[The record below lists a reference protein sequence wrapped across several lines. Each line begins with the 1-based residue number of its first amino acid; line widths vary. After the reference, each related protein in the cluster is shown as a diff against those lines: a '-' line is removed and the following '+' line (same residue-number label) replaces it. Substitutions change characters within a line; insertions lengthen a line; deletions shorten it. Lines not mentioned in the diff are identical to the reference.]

1 MKRALTVKNIFDKK
15 YTTLTLS
22 SAFQEAFGEVEKT
35 GVWFIWGKSGN
46 GKSSFAIQLA
56 KELCNHGRVLY
67 VGLEE
72 GSSITFRNLLS
83 ICGMQEIGS
92 RFTVLEPENITN
104 LSEEL
109 VNRLKKQRSADFV
122 IIDSFQYT
130 GWDFKKYLAFK
141 KAIARKKMIIIISQ
155 TKGNMPLGRT
165 ALSVQFDACMKIWVE
180 GFKAFSKGR
189 FIGNN
194 GGEYI
199 INEEKSQRYA
209 ESI

>member
-1 MKRALTVKNIFDKK
+1 MLSPFAHSENGSLT
-15 YTTLTLS
+15 
-22 SAFQEAFGEVEKT
+22 
-35 GVWFIWGKSGN
+35 
-46 GKSSFAIQLA
+46 
-56 KELCNHGRVLY
+56 HGT
-67 VGLEE
+67 GLEVGPDPQIE
-72 GSSITFRNLLS
+72 VIVAKLS
-83 ICGMQEIGS
+83 QDALDIG
-92 RFTVLEPENITN
+92 

-109 VNRLKKQRSADFV
+109 INRLKKQRSADFV

-189 FIGNN
+189 FLGNN